1 MSLRSA
7 LLGVLA
13 VASAC
18 ADLDSPPAG
27 TVEQQISTHTQQA
40 LNWANGWISE
50 VIANPGQLA
59 ENVYTT
65 SSPVLQRMITGVQ
78 PARNRSVCGTFI
90 TMLFENSVGW
100 TSSDFFHSFN
110 RNLDSCL
117 VGTVNGTQEGT
128 SSPGAAEYQYK
139 IANCASTGT
148 ITFTPR
154 TTITAVQAGDILAV
168 RYPERIDVTG
178 HVMMVRSVPAANT
191 SLPAGPAGSTGY
203 TVEVIDSTSTPHGA
217 GDWRGGNTGQ
227 GLGTGTFVLYADANG
242 TVIASRWSPS
252 DPSSYD
258 TTTHPLSIGGV
269 N

>member
-1 MSLRSA
+1 MSVRSA
-7 LLGVLA
+7 LLWV

-27 TVEQQISTHTQQA
+27 IVEQQLSTHTQQA
-40 LNWANGWISE
+40 LDWANGWISE
-50 VIANPGQLA
+50 VIAQPGQLA

-65 SSPVLQRMITGVQ
+65 SSPVLQRMIASVQ
-78 PARNRSVCGTFI
+78 AARNRSVCGTFI

-110 RNLDSCL
+110 KNMDSCQ

-128 SSPGAAEYQYK
+128 SSPDAAQYQYK
-139 IANCASTGT
+139 IASCPSTGT

-154 TTITAVQAGDILAV
+154 ATITAVQVGDIIAV
-168 RYPERIDVTG
+168 GYPERTDITG
-178 HVMMVRSVPAANT
+178 HVLMVRSVPVASAN
-191 SLPAGPAGSTGY
+191 LPAGPAGSTGY

-217 GDWRGGNTGQ
+217 GDWRGGTTGQ
-227 GLGTGTFVLYADANG
+227 GLGTSTFVLYADASG
-242 TVIASRWSPS
+242 TVVASRWSPS
-252 DPSSYD
+252 DPTSYD
-258 TTTHPLSIGGV
+258 TTTHPLGIGGV

>member
-7 LLGVLA
+7 LLGLLIA
-13 VASAC
+13 ASAC
-18 ADLDSPPAG
+18 ADLDALPTG
-27 TVEQQISTHTQQA
+27 TAEQQLSTHTQQA
-40 LNWANGWISE
+40 LDWANGWISE
-50 VIANPGQLA
+50 VIAQPGQLA

-65 SSPVLQRMITGVQ
+65 SSPVLQRMTTGVQ
-78 PARNRSVCGTFI
+78 ARNRSVCGTVI

-110 RNLDSCL
+110 KNLDSCQY
-117 VGTVNGTQEGT
+117 GTVNGAQQGT
-128 SSPGAAEYQYK
+128 SSPDAAQYQYK
-139 IANCASTGT
+139 IASCASTGT

-168 RYPERIDVTG
+168 RYPERTDITG
-178 HVMMVRSVPAANT
+178 HVMMVRSVPVANAN
-191 SLPAGPAGSTGY
+191 LPAGPAGSTGY

-217 GDWRGGNTGQ
+217 GDWRGGTTGQ

-242 TVIASRWSPS
+242 SVVASRWSPTPA
-252 DPSSYD
+252 DTNYD
-258 TTTHPLSIGGV
+258 TITHPLSIGGV

>member
-40 LNWANGWISE
+40 LDWANGWISE

-65 SSPVLQRMITGVQ
+65 SSPVLQRMIANVQ

-100 TSSDFFHSFN
+100 TSSDFFHSFHS
-110 RNLDSCL
+110 LDGDTNSCD
-117 VGTVNGTQEGT
+117 VGTVNGVKKGT
-128 SSPGAAEYQYK
+128 SSPDAAEYQYK
-139 IANCASTGT
+139 IAHCASTGT
-148 ITFTPR
+148 ITFTPS

-168 RYPERIDVTG
+168 SYPERTDISC
-178 HVMMVRSVPAANT
+178 HVLMVRSAP
-191 SLPAGPAGSTGY
+191 
-203 TVEVIDSTSTPHGA
+203 
-217 GDWRGGNTGQ
+217 
-227 GLGTGTFVLYADANG
+227 
-242 TVIASRWSPS
+242 
-252 DPSSYD
+252 
-258 TTTHPLSIGGV
+258 
-269 N
+269 